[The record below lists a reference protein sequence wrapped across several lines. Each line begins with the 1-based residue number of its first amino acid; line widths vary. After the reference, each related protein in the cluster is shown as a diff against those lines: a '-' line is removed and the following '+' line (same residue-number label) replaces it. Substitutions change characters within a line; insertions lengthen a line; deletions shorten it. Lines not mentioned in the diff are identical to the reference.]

1 MADASGPRVSV
12 LMAAYNCERFVERAV
27 ASVLAQTLGDFELV
41 LVDDGSTDG
50 SPAVLRRLA
59 AQDARIVLHHQ
70 ANRGIGGAMNKA
82 LELARAPLVAILD
95 SDDLM
100 LSTRLAAQ
108 VEWMDAHPEV
118 AAAGSQF
125 LTIDMD
131 DSTTGIDRHPT
142 DSTLATHLMFGF
154 FCLHHPTLI
163 ARRNALLE
171 VGGYAETHRRG
182 SPDYGLFMQ
191 LVLAGHRVS
200 NLPQVLTAWRHTPDG
215 ATFGHA
221 REQTADALEIRA
233 RGFATLMARS
243 PMKAR
248 EISLTL
254 AGRFGAGTELD
265 EKARWLG
272 LTTEAQPALK
282 ALLDAP
288 GSTGMSEAEEAALI
302 WLNGGHSAHF
312 GDALRRAGHLWL
324 AGLLAAREGQSAAA
338 KSAAGGIA
346 FEASA
351 EAGLLSLL
359 LPLTREPGTEIRAR
373 VAAALAVL
381 PAHSELLVFS
391 QEADAE
397 LACASVS
404 DPRLR
409 VIEPKARTLSARWC
423 EALGAARGEYL
434 STVEWTGAHSPGFL
448 DEARTLLQAQPCLDL
463 VHAHSGLY
471 FPDALDEAGQ
481 PLADPAPEPRWTRDT
496 LLGRKRVR
504 LQDLVL
510 RRRLLTHPRLEPAEC
525 GSELPSLLAHALLLY
540 GRSASLPH
548 RNRAMAPPAGHGTGL
563 MALSIERLVRG
574 HLDSCEG
581 LIPPREQWPALDPA
595 RWRVRLEALDRC
607 AAEASPPVHPGNLKL
622 LLDFILGGTSQPLL
636 HASLRHLLRSYP
648 AVTLEALRTRGTTPY
663 LGARFWSLL
672 QRVLVR
678 AKLTT

>member
-1 MADASGPRVSV
+1 MPEAGDPRVSV

-27 ASVLAQTLGDFELV
+27 ASVLAQTLTDFELV

-50 SPAVLRRLA
+50 SPAILRRLA
-59 AQDARIVLHHQ
+59 AQDNRIMLHHQ

-100 LSTRLAAQ
+100 LPTRLEAQ
-108 VEWMDAHPEV
+108 VGWMDGHPEV

-125 LTIDMD
+125 QTIDLED
-131 DSTTGIDRHPT
+131 KVIGIDRHPT
-142 DSTLATHLMFGF
+142 DPILATHLMFGF

-163 ARRNALLE
+163 ARRSALLE

-191 LVLAGHRVS
+191 LVLAGYQVS
-200 NLPQVLTAWRHTPDG
+200 NLPHVLTSWRHTPTG

-221 REQTADALEIRA
+221 REQTTDALEIRA
-233 RGFATLMARS
+233 RGFATLTARS
-243 PMKAR
+243 PAKAR

-272 LTTEAQPALK
+272 LAVETQPAVA
-282 ALLDAP
+282 ALLGAP
-288 GSTGMSEAEEAALI
+288 GGTGMSEAEEAALI
-302 WLNGGHSAHF
+302 WFNEGHSAHF

-324 AGLLAAREGQSAAA
+324 ASLLAAREGQSAAA
-338 KSAAGGIA
+338 ESPAGGFA
-346 FEASA
+346 FEAPA

-359 LPLTREPGTEIRAR
+359 LPLANDPGTEIRAR

-381 PAHSELLVFS
+381 PTHSELLVFS
-391 QEADAE
+391 PEADAE
-397 LACASVS
+397 LVCVSVS

-409 VIEPKARTLSARWC
+409 VIEPKAGTSSARWC

-434 STVEWTGAHSPGFL
+434 STIEWTGAHSPGFL
-448 DEARTLLQAQPCLDL
+448 DEARTLLQAQACLDL

-471 FPDALDEAGQ
+471 FPDAFDETGQ

-510 RRRLLTHPRLEPAEC
+510 RRRLLTHLPLAPAEC

-540 GRSASLPH
+540 GRCVALPH
-548 RNRAMAPPAGHGTGL
+548 RNRAVVPPAGQGAGP
-563 MALSIERLVRG
+563 MALSIERLVLG
-574 HLDSCEG
+574 YLDSWEG

-595 RWRVRLEALDRC
+595 RWRLKLEALDRR

-622 LLDFILGGTSQPLL
+622 LLDFILGGTAQPLL
-636 HASLRHLLRSYP
+636 HLSLRRLLRSHP
-648 AVTLEALRTRGTTPY
+648 AVTLEALRTRGAAPY
-663 LGARFWSLL
+663 LGARLWSLL